1 MSIKLIKRILAVIAI
16 IVALVSIGFFIE
28 ALINKECN
36 PVANI
41 LLASAI
47 VVFSVETL
55 IPDKKK
61 EEAKEE
67 KTGE

>member
-1 MSIKLIKRILAVIAI
+1 MAVVAI
-16 IVALVSIGFFIE
+16 ITALVSIGFFIE
-28 ALINKECN
+28 ALIKKECN

-47 VVFSVETL
+47 VVFSVESL

-61 EEAKEE
+61 EEDKEE
-67 KTGE
+67 KTGD

>member
-1 MSIKLIKRILAVIAI
+1 LNIKLLKKILAVVAI
-16 IVALVSIGFFIE
+16 VAALVSIGFFIK